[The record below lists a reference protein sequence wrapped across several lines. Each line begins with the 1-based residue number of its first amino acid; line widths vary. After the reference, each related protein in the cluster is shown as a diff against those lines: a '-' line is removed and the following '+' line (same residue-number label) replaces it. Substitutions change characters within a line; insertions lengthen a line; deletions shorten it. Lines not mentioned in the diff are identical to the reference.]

1 MSFASTAKRNSD
13 SKFVNI
19 TEGKE
24 NIKTEELIKAFPDGI
39 TVIGFTTLLNKKK
52 EKISAFIFKENPG
65 VFFFGGQVMT
75 DLAEKWAADYNGN
88 FVDANNALLAE
99 GGVKMK
105 LVRKTSKAGNV
116 YTDYEVIETEPG
128 IPVVNPE
135 DLPFN

>member
-1 MSFASTAKRNSD
+1 MSFANTAKKNND
-13 SKFVNI
+13 AKYVNI

-24 NIKTEELIKAFPDGI
+24 NIKTEELIAAFPEGV

-52 EKISAFIFKENPG
+52 EEISAFIFKENPG
-65 VFFFGGQVMT
+65 VFFFGGRVMT
-75 DLAEKWAADYNGN
+75 ELAKKWAAEYNGN

-99 GGVKMK
+99 GGVKLK

-128 IPVVNPE
+128 IPVPDPE